1 MNNSRRF
8 NCKLTYKQLT
18 LINDL
23 IQEYILRKDNEGID
37 VFSDE
42 KCKLLR
48 DASNEILSTY
58 IGMK

>member
-1 MNNSRRF
+1 MSNSRTI

-23 IQEYILRKDNEGID
+23 IQDYIIRKDNEGID

-48 DASNEILSTY
+48 NASNEILSSY
-58 IGMK
+58 IGLK